1 MTSNGPVF
9 GLGTAATNYTIPP
22 GELGAWLEANHF
34 ESLWFGEHSHVPTG
48 QKSLRPNYRETPD
61 AYREI
66 YDPFVSLMGVAAATS
81 TLKIGTSILIL
92 TEHHPIRLAKAVATL
107 DRMSRGRVIL
117 GIGAGWS
124 AEEMADYGVEFSKR
138 WKWVRESV
146 LAMREIWNNEVA
158 EFEGEMIRFEPM
170 WCGPKPLQKNGPPV
184 LMGAW
189 NSYAIGRIVEYC
201 DGWVP
206 VDQGD
211 VMQTLMDDLRAAF
224 DRSERSFEE
233 LDHTVVIDPL
243 ANYVTAAADLER
255 RVEQLYKMGF
265 TRVLFT
271 FLQDTA
277 ENQWRNL
284 ERLHQ
289 VVRSFS

>member
-1 MTSNGPVF
+1 MTNDGPVF

-22 GELGAWLEANHF
+22 AELGSWLETNGF

-81 TLKIGTSILIL
+81 TLKIGTSILIV

-107 DRMSRGRVIL
+107 DQMSKGRVVL

-124 AEEMADYGVEFSKR
+124 AEEMADYGVEFAKR
-138 WKWVRESV
+138 WKLVRETV
-146 LAMREIWNNEVA
+146 LAMSEIWKNEVA
-158 EFEGEMIRFEPM
+158 EFEGEMVKFEPM
-170 WCGPKPLQKNGPPV
+170 WCGPKPLQKNGVPV

-201 DGWVP
+201 DGWLP

-211 VMQTLMDDLRAAF
+211 VMQSLMDELRVACEKAG
-224 DRSERSFEE
+224 RSFDA
-233 LDHTVVIDPL
+233 LDHSVVIDPL
-243 ANYVTAAADLER
+243 ANYVTADADLER
-255 RVEQLYKMGF
+255 RIEQLHTMGF
-265 TRVLFT
+265 NRILFT
-271 FLQDTA
+271 FLQDSV
-277 ENQWRNL
+277 ENQWHNL
-284 ERLHQ
+284 RRIHRAVQ
-289 VVRSFS
+289 SFS

>member
-1 MTSNGPVF
+1 MSEGPVF
-9 GLGTAATNYTIPP
+9 GLGTAATNYTIAP
-22 GELGAWLEANHF
+22 GELGAWLETNGF

-66 YDPFVSLMGVAAATS
+66 YDPFVSLMGVAAATT
-81 TLKIGTSILIL
+81 TLKIGTSILIV
-92 TEHHPIRLAKAVATL
+92 TEHHPIRLAKAIATL
-107 DRMSRGRVIL
+107 DRMSQGRVIL

-124 AEEMADYGVEFSKR
+124 AEEMADYGMEFSKR
-138 WKWVRESV
+138 WKWVRESM
-146 LAMREIWNNEVA
+146 LAVREIWTSDIA
-158 EFEGEMIRFEPM
+158 EFEGEMVHFEPM
-170 WCGPKPLQKNGPPV
+170 WCGPKPLQKNGPPI

-189 NSYAIGRIVEYC
+189 NSHAIARIVEYC

-211 VMQTLMDDLRAAF
+211 VMQSLMDELRVACDKAG
-224 DRSERSFEE
+224 RSFDD

-243 ANYVTAAADLER
+243 ANYVTASADLEK
-255 RVEQLYKMGF
+255 RVEQLYSMGF
-265 TRVLFT
+265 RRILFT

-277 ENQWRNL
+277 DNQWRNL
-284 ERLHQ
+284 DRLHR